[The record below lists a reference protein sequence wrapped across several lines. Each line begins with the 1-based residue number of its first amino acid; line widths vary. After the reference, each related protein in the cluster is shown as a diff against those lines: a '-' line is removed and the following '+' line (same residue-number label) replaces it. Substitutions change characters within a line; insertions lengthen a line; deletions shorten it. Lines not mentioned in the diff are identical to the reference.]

1 MIYVFNKNKIVSYIV
16 ASCIVLFL
24 FLFSTSMIPGQNVD
38 LLKVS
43 ANTMNNNQSF
53 NNIYQ
58 LEE

>member
-1 MIYVFNKNKIVSYIV
+1 MIYVFNKNKIFSYIV
-16 ASCIVLFL
+16 ASFIVVVL
-24 FLFSTSMIPGQNVD
+24 FLFSTSIIPSQNVD

-43 ANTMNNNQSF
+43 ANAMNNQYT